1 MDNAATGPWR
11 DRIYLDTGAGGL
23 VEVANSFYLDT
34 LLAGTSETRTVTFTL
49 PKEFAEGD
57 FRWVVK
63 TDTDNTIYER
73 TAENNNTATSSAS
86 VHVARVDLALTGLV
100 GPSLVESGSTVHLE
114 WSVINNGSNALGDW
128 VDQVFLS
135 KNGVLTKVAEI
146 ARNGQLATGETYTAA
161 ADFLIPLEL
170 NGEYELVVG
179 SDYRFGRLCRFNGH
193 RDSCANAS
201 DR

>member
-1 MDNAATGPWR
+1 MGNTAAAGPWR

-34 LLAGTSETRTVTFTL
+34 LQAGASETRTVTFTL
-49 PKEFAEGD
+49 PAGFAEGD
-57 FRWVVK
+57 FHWVVK

-73 TAENNNTATSSAS
+73 TGENNNAATSAAS
-86 VHVARVDLALTGLV
+86 VHVARIDLAVTGLT
-100 GPSLVESGSTVHLE
+100 GPSLVESGSSVHLE
-114 WSVINNGSNALGDW
+114 WSVINNGSNALGNW

-170 NGEYELVVG
+170 NGEYELVVVT
-179 SDYRFGRLCRFNGH
+179 DAKK
-193 RDSCANAS
+193 DI
-201 DR
+201 